1 MNFPFYQRDSDN
13 KIVAAVSKDATE
25 LGIKVGMTG
34 AEAMELL
41 R

>member
-1 MNFPFYQRDSDN
+1 MLQQRT
-13 KIVAAVSKDATE
+13 IITFEDATE

>member
-1 MNFPFYQRDSDN
+1 MLSTSSSVVVLV
-13 KIVAAVSKDATE
+13 KKMAKDATE